1 MIMEK
6 LPVRN
11 VIRDTRREIKY
22 VIFANKELNREEML
36 KEIRKFNSVTYNIRQ
51 KAGSIIE
58 IIAEE

>member
-1 MIMEK
+1 MEK
-6 LPVRN
+6 PPVRN

-36 KEIRKFNSVTYNIRQ
+36 KEIRKFNSVSYNIRQ
-51 KAGSIIE
+51 KHGSTVE

>member
-1 MIMEK
+1 MEK
-6 LPVRN
+6 PPVRN

-36 KEIRKFNSVTYNIRQ
+36 KELRKFNSVSYNIRQ
-51 KAGSIIE
+51 KAGSIVE